1 MYNIVSK
8 LIIYGDMDKDSI
20 LMKLSD
26 IIRKYKETDYKK
38 DEIITE
44 LYCQVKRILEVS
56 TDYGFDDNLWHNYLT
71 YLLITD
77 ENPFSLTCEKI
88 GANNGSVNHFAENDF
103 KQFKA
108 LFDYDFAPMEED
120 LGIDCFKQLSNYK
133 AIGKPELMY
142 NKNVSEK
149 VRTLSKRLELSKDEK
164 EFFEHVTNFYKD
176 YGVGMF
182 GLNKAFRIT
191 DTVPFKF
198 HAINNMDRVML
209 DDLVGYEIQKKKLVD
224 NTEAFV
230 EGRKANN
237 CLLFGD
243 SGTGK
248 STSIKAIVN
257 QYYDKGLRMIEIYKH
272 QFKDLSN
279 VIAAIKNRNYK
290 FIIYMDDLSFEEFE
304 IEYKF
309 LKAVIEGGVETKPEN
324 ILIYATSNRRHLIKE
339 TWNDRSDVQVDNG
352 IHKSDTMEE
361 KLSLVNRFG
370 VTINYSKPSQ
380 KEYFEIAIQ
389 LCRRLGVELSDD
401 EIKAEANKWE
411 LSHGGISGRTA
422 QQFANYLAGQEKK

>member
-8 LIIYGDMDKDSI
+8 LIIYGDMDEESI
-20 LMKLSD
+20 LMKLSN

-44 LYCQVKRILEVS
+44 LYCQVKRILQVS

-77 ENPFSLTCEKI
+77 ENPFSLTCEKM
-88 GANNGSVNHFAENDF
+88 GANDGSVNHFAENDF

-108 LFDYDFAPMEED
+108 LFDYDFTEMEKT
-120 LGIDCFKQLSNYK
+120 LGIDCFTQLEHYK

-149 VRTLSKRLELSKDEK
+149 VRTLSKKLSDSKDEK
-164 EFFEHVTNFYKD
+164 EFFGHVTDFYKD

-191 DTVPFKF
+191 DENPFKF
-198 HAINNMDRVML
+198 HAINNMDKVTL

-339 TWNDRSDVQVDNG
+339 TWNDRSDVQVENG
-352 IHKSDTMEE
+352 MHKSDTMEE

-380 KEYFEIAIQ
+380 KEYFDIALQ
-389 LCRRLGVELSDD
+389 LCRRLGVTLSDD

-422 QQFANYLAGQEKK
+422 QQFANYLAGQSK

>member
-149 VRTLSKRLELSKDEK
+149 VRTLSKRLEQSKDEK
-164 EFFEHVTNFYKD
+164 EF
-176 YGVGMF
+176 
-182 GLNKAFRIT
+182 LS
-191 DTVPFKF
+191 
-198 HAINNMDRVML
+198 ML
-209 DDLVGYEIQKKKLVD
+209 QI
-224 NTEAFV
+224 
-230 EGRKANN
+230 
-237 CLLFGD
+237 
-243 SGTGK
+243 
-248 STSIKAIVN
+248 SIK
-257 QYYDKGLRMIEIYKH
+257 
-272 QFKDLSN
+272 
-279 VIAAIKNRNYK
+279 
-290 FIIYMDDLSFEEFE
+290 
-304 IEYKF
+304 
-309 LKAVIEGGVETKPEN
+309 
-324 ILIYATSNRRHLIKE
+324 
-339 TWNDRSDVQVDNG
+339 
-352 IHKSDTMEE
+352 TMVLEC
-361 KLSLVNRFG
+361 SV
-370 VTINYSKPSQ
+370 
-380 KEYFEIAIQ
+380 
-389 LCRRLGVELSDD
+389 
-401 EIKAEANKWE
+401 
-411 LSHGGISGRTA
+411 
-422 QQFANYLAGQEKK
+422 